1 MSTNFVA
8 GQPNIDSSD
17 LAVTD
22 LAQSLNNCFALIQD
36 RRSKRT
42 LLHQLP
48 DVLTIAVLS
57 VIAGGNGWEDMAL
70 YGLSKYDW
78 LATFLDL
85 PNGIPC
91 PDTFRRVFEKIRPD
105 EFERCFE
112 SWVRD
117 VLDNL
122 FGQFIAID
130 GKEAR
135 GSYNREAETKS
146 LHLVSAWSS
155 ESRLVLAQTKVMSKS
170 NEITAIPTLLDILD
184 IEGAIITIDAMGTQK
199 KIADKIHKANGDY
212 ILSLKANHPTLFQ
225 DVKTHFDSLQIA
237 NTLPLPI
244 EHTTEAGH
252 HRIEIRKY
260 WAFSL
265 SQLPPLHESA

>member
-1 MSTNFVA
+1 
-8 GQPNIDSSD
+8 
-17 LAVTD
+17 
-22 LAQSLNNCFALIQD
+22 
-36 RRSKRT
+36 
-42 LLHQLP
+42 
-48 DVLTIAVLS
+48 
-57 VIAGGNGWEDMAL
+57 
-70 YGLSKYDW
+70 
-78 LATFLDL
+78 
-85 PNGIPC
+85 
-91 PDTFRRVFEKIRPD
+91 
-105 EFERCFE
+105 
-112 SWVRD
+112 
-117 VLDNL
+117 
-122 FGQFIAID
+122 
-130 GKEAR
+130 
-135 GSYNREAETKS
+135 
-146 LHLVSAWSS
+146 
-155 ESRLVLAQTKVMSKS
+155 MSKS

-265 SQLPPLHESA
+265 SQLPPLHAFVTS

>member
-1 MSTNFVA
+1 MSTDFA
-8 GQPNIDSSD
+8 SGQPTIDSSD

-36 RRSKRT
+36 HRSKRT

-48 DVLTIAVLS
+48 DILTIAVLS

-78 LATFLDL
+78 LSTFLAL
-85 PNGIPC
+85 PNGIPIVSGHPRRS
-91 PDTFRRVFEKIRPD
+91 PDTFRRVFEKIRPN

-112 SWVRD
+112 IWVRH
-117 VLDNL
+117 VLNDL
-122 FGQFIAID
+122 LGQFIAID

-135 GSYNREAETKS
+135 GSYDREAGTKS

-170 NEITAIPTLLDILD
+170 NEITAIPT
-184 IEGAIITIDAMGTQK
+184 
-199 KIADKIHKANGDY
+199 
-212 ILSLKANHPTLFQ
+212 
-225 DVKTHFDSLQIA
+225 
-237 NTLPLPI
+237 
-244 EHTTEAGH
+244 
-252 HRIEIRKY
+252 
-260 WAFSL
+260 
-265 SQLPPLHESA
+265 